1 MDLPKYTAT
10 LKSSNI
16 SHPHDQVFNC
26 SKKFLK
32 ILQNFNTISD
42 LGTVAVWDNGSTQN
56 RKVASSNITNAPYYA
71 LEPCHE
77 ISDVI
82 HVKLD
87 NKQ

>member
-1 MDLPKYTAT
+1 MPKFST
-10 LKSSNI
+10 
-16 SHPHDQVFNC
+16 
-26 SKKFLK
+26 
-32 ILQNFNTISD
+32 
-42 LGTVAVWDNGSTQN
+42 LGTVVVWDNGSTQN

-77 ISDVI
+77 VSDVI